1 MTYHGA
7 DLQAKDGFAQH
18 LRPCFQAKTQG
29 LVSSQPNI
37 PGPPRADALLSLRTA
52 DQFEAMRNR
61 QPCGISISGF
71 GARELPKLQSEIS
84 GPSLRLVASALLS
97 G

>member
-1 MTYHGA
+1 
-7 DLQAKDGFAQH
+7 
-18 LRPCFQAKTQG
+18 
-29 LVSSQPNI
+29 
-37 PGPPRADALLSLRTA
+37 LRTA